1 MGHPKRYPLFDCPIS
16 ADYPLLAVTAAK
28 AFAQRLRSRSHHA
41 LIGLI
46 SIIRSFSGDSAQYFK
61 LVCLSIRG
69 LIETAVASTKRFDEG
84 DDVRKIRSHY
94 RTVDFGLRSCR
105 ELGKI
110 QDRIRRFAGS
120 WKRRQ
125 TEYDGYYIADDSIS
139 MFRKTDNEHPS
150 R

>member
-1 MGHPKRYPLFDCPIS
+1 
-16 ADYPLLAVTAAK
+16 
-28 AFAQRLRSRSHHA
+28 
-41 LIGLI
+41 
-46 SIIRSFSGDSAQYFK
+46 
-61 LVCLSIRG
+61 VCLSIRG

-94 RTVDFGLRSCR
+94 RTVDFGLRPCR

-110 QDRIRRFAGS
+110 QDRIKRFAGS